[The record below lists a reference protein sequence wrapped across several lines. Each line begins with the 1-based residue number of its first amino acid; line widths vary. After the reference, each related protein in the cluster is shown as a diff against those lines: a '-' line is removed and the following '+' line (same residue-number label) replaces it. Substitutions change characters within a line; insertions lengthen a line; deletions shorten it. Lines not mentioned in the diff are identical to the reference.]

1 MAAKTLK
8 HDYVGCTIGELEEET
23 WYVTTAI
30 VTVMFEYL
38 RKHAMVLYMATKS
51 TPTTQPP
58 QI

>member
-1 MAAKTLK
+1 
-8 HDYVGCTIGELEEET
+8 VGCTIGELEEET